1 MKNVFIL
8 KKAIP
13 ATLLFAGI
21 LFASMDLTGQA
32 NHNITVSGTSFSPKE
47 ITIFAGDNV
56 IWENVSGSH
65 NVNGTTTTYP
75 SNPESFG
82 NSVGTGW
89 AFSHIFNIPGTYD
102 YRCDPHFAFGMT
114 GKITVLEASDS
125 YLLTIN
131 FQGMTPHVGQD
142 LWLSVKDQ
150 LGGFEIAR
158 THATV
163 AQTFSFEIPG
173 IELGRSYDV
182 DFFADFNM
190 NGKYDAPPTDH
201 AWRMELLNVDG
212 NETLDFTHNTN
223 FTDISWNYIL
233 TLSFF
238 SMNPHMGQQLTLYV
252 KDQSNGQYVDTVSL
266 ASIVATD
273 FTLQSFAIQPGSSYY
288 LDFFADHNGN
298 GEYDAPPTDHAWR
311 ISLNN
316 IAGDTVIIFTHNTNF
331 TDIVSTSGIP
341 RETIADDQVLLY
353 PNPASDYL
361 TVDLQTT
368 EQKFQK
374 IRIMDLLGK
383 ELLSFNYPS
392 GSTYHKFN
400 VSSFNPGLYLMQVK
414 INNETRIFK
423 FVVR

>member
-1 MKNVFIL
+1 MKKVFTL

-13 ATLLFAGI
+13 VTFLFTGI
-21 LFASMDLTGQA
+21 LIASLDLTGQA
-32 NHNITVSGTSFSPKE
+32 NYNITVSGTSFSPNE

-82 NSVGTGW
+82 NSVGTAW
-89 AFSHIFNIPGTYD
+89 SYSYVFNTPGIYD
-102 YRCDPHFAFGMT
+102 YRCDSHYEFGMT
-114 GKITVLEASDS
+114 GKITVVEVADS

-131 FQGMTPHVGQD
+131 FQGMTPHVGQE

-158 THATV
+158 TNVTV
-163 AQTFSFEIPG
+163 GETFSVELPG
-173 IELGRSYDV
+173 IELGRFYDV
-182 DFFADFNM
+182 DFFADHNM
-190 NGKYDAPPTDH
+190 NGRYDAPPTDH
-201 AWRMELLNVDG
+201 AWRLGLSDVDG

-223 FTDISWNYIL
+223 FTDIAWKYIL
-233 TLSFF
+233 NLNCF
-238 SMNPHMGQQLTLYV
+238 SMNPHMGQPLTLYV
-252 KDQSNGQYVDTVSL
+252 KDQSTGQYVDTVTL
-266 ASIVATD
+266 ESIVATD

-288 LDFFADHNGN
+288 LDFYADHNQN
-298 GEYDAPPTDHAWR
+298 GEYDTPPTDHAWR

-316 IAGDTVIIFTHNTNF
+316 VEGDTAVTFNHNTNF
-331 TDIVSTSGIP
+331 TDIFSTSGIP
-341 RETIADDQVLLY
+341 RESVADNQVLLY

-374 IRIMDLLGK
+374 IRILDLLGK
-383 ELLSFNYPS
+383 ELLSFNDHS
-392 GSTYHKFN
+392 GSSFQKFN
-400 VSSFNPGLYLMQVK
+400 VSSFNPGLYLMQVE
-414 INNETRIFK
+414 IDNETRILK
-423 FVVR
+423 FIIK